1 LTSAGRSEALTVAA
15 AADKPVPIPKKELKA
30 LLQVNDGLTD
40 TNNKSLRYA
49 YSKYK
54 ATITAV
60 QLYNQII
67 LKGRWPGHYQ
77 KVTVTE
83 VQQIFVSK
91 SAWHGQYVPC
101 FHDITNHGEMV
112 EWLEDSGSENDAE
125 DVWGFKKTVYHFLD
139 LKDWLEQKEKNE
151 EEGDKE
157 NRGERFKDEESTGQG
172 SKEKEVSNSSLLVY
186 LSL

>member
-1 LTSAGRSEALTVAA
+1 MFTPLTSVGGSQALVVAA
-15 AADKPVPIPKKELKA
+15 AADKPMPIPKKELKA

-67 LKGRWPGHYQ
+67 SEGRWPGHYQ

-83 VQQIFVSK
+83 VRQIFVSK
-91 SAWHGQYVPC
+91 SVWHGQYIPC

-112 EWLEDSGSENDAE
+112 EWLEDSGSENDE
-125 DVWGFKKTVYHFLD
+125 DVWGSKKTVYHFLD
-139 LKDWLEQKEKNE
+139 LKDWLEQKKRMKKKETKKKTEEKVSKTKKAQ
-151 EEGDKE
+151 DKVV
-157 NRGERFKDEESTGQG
+157 K
-172 SKEKEVSNSSLLVY
+172 KKK
-186 LSL
+186 